1 MLIKKISNYL
11 LTFAEPTEIALYLYN
26 AITNGKMVSSHP
38 SKITGGLD
46 RVYEY
51 DGYYYTFVGMGDNGF
66 IVTAFPT
73 RK

>member
-1 MLIKKISNYL
+1 
-11 LTFAEPTEIALYLYN
+11 
-26 AITNGKMVSSHP
+26 MVSSSP
-38 SKITGGLD
+38 SKIKGGLD

-73 RK
+73 KK